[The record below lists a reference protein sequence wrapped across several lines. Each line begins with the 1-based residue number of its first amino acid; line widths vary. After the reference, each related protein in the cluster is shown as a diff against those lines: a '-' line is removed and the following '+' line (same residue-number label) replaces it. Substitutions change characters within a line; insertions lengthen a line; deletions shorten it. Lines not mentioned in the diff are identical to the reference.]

1 MSFVG
6 VQIEDKKGIL
16 ILFMNKKFILFV
28 CLFITCILVSSFGKV
43 LAFPASSSII
53 YDGIDVSE
61 WQGNIDFAEVKASG
75 IDIVYIKSSEG
86 SNYIDPYFRTNYEL
100 AIQNDLNIG
109 FYHFL
114 TARNVEEATAQ
125 ARFFASVVN
134 GLDSDCR
141 LAMDFEVFDGLS
153 TEEINDISFAFL
165 NEIERLTGKETVVY
179 SDAFNARNTFSRELA
194 SSFPIWVAEYGTSE
208 PSNGNWSTWVGFQY
222 TNQARVSGIS
232 SFVDRDFFTPDIFLS
247 DSTTITVPDINAPSF
262 NTDFV
267 IVRRSDTLSQIAS
280 RYNTSYQYLAKINN
294 ISNPN
299 LIFAGERIYVPSLKN
314 SNLGDT
320 SHILYIVKRGNTLS
334 QISRLY
340 GVSVDAIAQL
350 NDIQNINLI
359 FAGEVL
365 RIPTIN

>member
-1 MSFVG
+1 
-6 VQIEDKKGIL
+6 
-16 ILFMNKKFILFV
+16 MNKKFILFV

-86 SNYIDPYFRTNYEL
+86 NRYIDPYFRTNYEL
-100 AIQNDLNIG
+100 AFQNDLNIG

-114 TARNVEEATAQ
+114 TATTENDAIEQ

-141 LAMDFEVFDGLS
+141 LAMDFEVFDRLS
-153 TEEINDISFAFL
+153 TQEINDISFAFL
-165 NEIERLTGKETVVY
+165 TEVQRLTGKETVVY

-208 PSNGNWSTWVGFQY
+208 PSNGNWSTWIGFQY
-222 TNQARVSGIS
+222 TNRGRISGIS
-232 SFVDRDFFTPDIFLS
+232 TFVDRDFFTPDIFLS
-247 DSTTITVPDINAPSF
+247 DSTTITVPDSNAPSV

-267 IVRRSDTLSQIAS
+267 IVRRGDTLSQIAS

-340 GVSVDAIAQL
+340 GVSVDSIAQL
-350 NDIQNINLI
+350 NDIRNPNLI
-359 FAGEVL
+359 FVGKVL

>member
-1 MSFVG
+1 MN
-6 VQIEDKKGIL
+6 KKL
-16 ILFMNKKFILFV
+16 ILFI

-43 LAFPASSSII
+43 LAFPASSDEIF
-53 YDGIDVSE
+53 DGIDVSE

-86 SNYIDPYFRTNYEL
+86 TRYIDPFFRTNYES
-100 AIQNDLNIG
+100 AVKNDINIG

-114 TARNVEEATAQ
+114 TARNVEEAIAQ
-125 ARFFASVVN
+125 AHFFASVVN

-153 TEEINDISFAFL
+153 IQEINDISFAFL
-165 NEIERLTGKETVVY
+165 NEIERLTGKEAVVY

-194 SSFPIWVAEYGTSE
+194 SSFPIWVAEYGLNE
-208 PSNGNWSTWVGFQY
+208 PEDGNWSSWIGFQY
-222 TNQARVSGIS
+222 TNRGRIVGIS
-232 SFVDRDFFTPDIFLS
+232 TFVDRDFFTPDIFLS
-247 DSTTITVPDINAPSF
+247 DSTKITVPDSNAPSV

-267 IVRRSDTLSQIAS
+267 IVRRGDTLSQIAL

-294 ISNPN
+294 IRNPN
-299 LIFAGERIYVPSLKN
+299 LIFVGERIYVPSLDN

-340 GVSVDAIAQL
+340 GVSINSIAEL
-350 NDIQNINLI
+350 NDIRNPNLI
-359 FAGEVL
+359 FAGEIL

>member
-1 MSFVG
+1 
-6 VQIEDKKGIL
+6 
-16 ILFMNKKFILFV
+16 MNKKLILIV
-28 CLFITCILVSSFGKV
+28 CLFITCILISSFGKV
-43 LAFPASSSII
+43 LAFPASSSEI

-61 WQGNIDFAEVKASG
+61 WQGNIDFAEVKSSG

-86 SNYIDPYFRTNYEL
+86 NNYIDPYFKTHYTQAKEN
-100 AIQNDLNIG
+100 NLNIG

-114 TARNVEEATAQ
+114 TAATVAEAKTQ

-134 GLDSDCR
+134 GLDTDCR

-153 TEEINDISFAFL
+153 VSEINDISLAFL
-165 NEIERLTGKETVVY
+165 SELENITEKEVVIY
-179 SDAFNARNTFSRELA
+179 SDAYNARNTFNSELA
-194 SSFPIWVAEYGTSE
+194 SKYPIWVAEYGTSE
-208 PSNGNWSTWVGFQY
+208 PADGNWSTWIGFQY
-222 TNQARVSGIS
+222 TDQGRVTGIS
-232 SFVDRDFFTPDIFLS
+232 NFVDKDYFTPDIFLS
-247 DSTTITVPDINAPSF
+247 DSSTITVPDSEAPSV

-267 IVRRSDTLSQIAS
+267 IVKRGDTLSQIAL

-299 LIFAGERIYVPSLKN
+299 LIFVGERIYVPTLEN
-314 SNLGDT
+314 SNLRDT
-320 SHILYIVKRGNTLS
+320 SHTLYIVKRGNTLS

-340 GVSVDAIAQL
+340 GFSVDAIAQL
-350 NDIQNINLI
+350 NDIKNVNLI

>member
-1 MSFVG
+1 
-6 VQIEDKKGIL
+6 
-16 ILFMNKKFILFV
+16 MNKKFILFI
-28 CLFITCILVSSFGKV
+28 CLFITCILISSFGKV
-43 LAFPASSSII
+43 LAFPASSNLV
-53 YDGIDVSE
+53 YDGIDISE

-75 IDIVYIKSSEG
+75 IDIIYIKSSEG
-86 SNYIDPYFRTNYEL
+86 SRYIDPYFRTNYSE
-100 AIQNDLNIG
+100 AKENGFNIG

-114 TARNVEEATAQ
+114 TATTENDAIEQ

-141 LAMDFEVFDGLS
+141 LAMDFEVFDRLS
-153 TEEINDISFAFL
+153 TQEINDISFAFL
-165 NEIERLTGKETVVY
+165 TEVERLTGKEVVVY

-194 SSFPIWVAEYGTSE
+194 SSFPVWIAEYDTSE
-208 PSNGNWSTWVGFQY
+208 PSNGNWSSWVGFQY
-222 TNQARVSGIS
+222 TNQARVSGIPG
-232 SFVDRDFFTPDIFLS
+232 FVDRDYFTPEIFLT
-247 DSTTITVPDINAPSF
+247 DSSTITVPDSSVPSV

-267 IVRRSDTLSQIAS
+267 IVRRGDTLSQIAS
-280 RYNTSYQYLAKINN
+280 RYNTSYQYLAKIND

-299 LIFAGERIYVPSLKN
+299 LIFVGERIYVPSLEN

-340 GVSVDAIAQL
+340 GVSINSIAEL
-350 NDIQNINLI
+350 NDIRNPNLI